1 MIFLMKC
8 TLLKCHSLLL
18 GGLVLWL
25 IGLSS
30 SHVFA
35 DTSRLRIVGSGGMG
49 NATVTSIEKGK
60 SSEGPLSF
68 SSTIDY
74 MVNQRF
80 GLGAEHI
87 RSLGSNGTTIGLT
100 GLNLKYYFLFQH
112 PISLLDDLSLI
123 EKPTLQ
129 IQAWSP
135 YIGTSVGFA
144 QASILE
150 TTINAVTIYF
160 ALKGGVDYPLSS
172 LWGFRSEF
180 NFAFTGAGTG
190 NIQLVDALMGFYLNL

>member
-1 MIFLMKC
+1 MQ
-8 TLLKCHSLLL
+8 
-18 GGLVLWL
+18 GGLIFCL

-30 SHVFA
+30 SYVLA
-35 DTSRLRIVGSGGMG
+35 DTSRLRIVGSGGLG
-49 NATVTSIEKGK
+49 NASVTSIEKGT
-60 SSEGPLSF
+60 SSEGPFSF
-68 SSTIDY
+68 STTIDY
-74 MVNQRF
+74 MVNQRM

-87 RSLGSNGTTIGLT
+87 RSLSSNGTTIGLT

-112 PISLLDDLSLI
+112 PISLLDNLSLI

-129 IQAWSP
+129 LQAWSP

-144 QASILE
+144 QASVLE
-150 TTINAVTIYF
+150 TTINAVTIYL

-190 NIQLVDALMGFYLNL
+190 NIQLVDALIGFYLNL